1 MPTLWPAG
9 PWRFEAAVTIT
20 GCNEQSV
27 TNWLQIVQIAASAR
41 LRASPTWMKTAHR
54 STCSGSALDAA
65 VGSARPGFAHI
76 ELTRAGAAVGS
87 DEPWPGGA
95 EDADREPAGA
105 VECELGDDP
114 AEQCG
119 ELACVSG
126 ARAEEHAL
134 RSGHVAGG
142 EVPVGREVIAAGAGV

>member
-20 GCNEQSV
+20 GCNKQSV
-27 TNWLQIVQIAASAR
+27 TNWLQIAQIAASAR

-76 ELTRAGAAVGS
+76 ELTRAGACVGQMS
-87 DEPWPGGA
+87 PGRVALKTLIGNRLEPSSASSVMIRPSSAANLPACPAPAQRSTRCDPGT
-95 EDADREPAGA
+95 
-105 VECELGDDP
+105 
-114 AEQCG
+114 
-119 ELACVSG
+119 
-126 ARAEEHAL
+126 
-134 RSGHVAGG
+134 
-142 EVPVGREVIAAGAGV
+142 